1 MHNLI
6 ETFRNVGDLSQENEI
21 ALLSAV
27 QRTECK
33 SKTTLHEL
41 GKICN
46 KIYFVE
52 KGIARTFYYKDGKD
66 ITYWI
71 ALENDFVGAMSS
83 YFMREPSNKMVETI
97 EDCVLWEFEYQK
109 LESLFA
115 TNQELGKVGRLF
127 ANYGMSLMEK
137 RFDNL
142 HFNSAKERYDIL
154 VKQQPE
160 ILQRISLGMIAS
172 YLGVTQETLSRIRT
186 QK

>member
-1 MHNLI
+1 MQNLI
-6 ETFRNVGDLSQENEI
+6 ETFRKIGNISQENEI
-21 ALLSAV
+21 VLLSAI

-33 SKTTLHEL
+33 SKTILQEQ

-109 LESLFA
+109 LEGLFS
-115 TNQELGKVGRLF
+115 TNQELEKVGRLF
-127 ANYGMSLMEK
+127 ANYGISLMEK

-142 HFNSAKERYDIL
+142 HFNTAKERYDIL
-154 VKQQPE
+154 IKQQPE